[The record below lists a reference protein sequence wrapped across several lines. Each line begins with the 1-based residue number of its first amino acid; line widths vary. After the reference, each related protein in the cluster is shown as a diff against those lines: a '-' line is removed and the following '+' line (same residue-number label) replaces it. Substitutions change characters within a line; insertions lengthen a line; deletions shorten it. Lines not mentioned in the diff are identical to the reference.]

1 MTPVLNEKSDNSFQ
15 DMLEKMKNVQKKRKE
30 MEDKEKPSSTNKQKL
45 ASGKPGLDSSQG
57 IGSTA
62 GFLDNLMRY
71 F

>member
-45 ASGKPGLDSSQG
+45 DSGKSGLDSSQG